1 VADFLRDV
9 AAGQQPGPVLRD
21 HRRVNAWNAAAR
33 GFLRS
38 GESGA
43 GAALDDRLGPQ
54 LVVHVR
60 NDTGSDLPDFGVVT
74 LSDSLL
80 AGTDA
85 EQSQRDTREGPIL
98 KGLLPAADTVIA
110 VAQEP
115 IRKDAIGRATVIG
128 VTPCKLLVNAAGHL
142 FARPVAGDAT
152 QLETATAGPA
162 EIITKAAAPWAVVLL
177 AGSGGAGG
185 NNKVT
190 CVSPIVTSVACV
202 NNRLQYTW
210 MYLRIDWANRT
221 ATLVDTCTPDPN
233 PNVIPAAPG
242 TATGGSTVVAI
253 GSGAGVSGTG
263 SAVGGSTTTATGSG
277 AGVSGTGASS
287 GSSTVTGTGA
297 GSAAG
302 VGTATGGSS
311 ATATGPSIG

>member
-60 NDTGSDLPDFGVVT
+60 NDTGADLPDFGVVT

-85 EQSQRDTREGPIL
+85 EQSRRDTREGPVL

-110 VAQEP
+110 VTQEP
-115 IRKDAIGRATVIG
+115 IRKDAIGRATVLG
-128 VTPCKLLVNAAGHL
+128 VTPCKLLVNAAGHAA
-142 FARPVAGDAT
+142 ARVIVGDSAKLGSAGDGA
-152 QLETATAGPA
+152 PV
-162 EIITKAAAPWAVVLL
+162 IYKAAPSGETWAVILL
-177 AGSGGAGG
+177 GGGSGG
-185 NNKVT
+185 
-190 CVSPIVTSVACV
+190 
-202 NNRLQYTW
+202 L
-210 MYLRIDWANRT
+210 LRGKLDDT
-221 ATLVDTCTPDPN
+221 QSYQGSATLSVWAWNGSAEADTGE
-233 PNVIPAAPG
+233 NV
-242 TATGGSTVVAI
+242 TAYDWHLK
-253 GSGAGVSGTG
+253 SGQSIASGTQVT
-263 SAVGGSTTTATGSG
+263 AALVGGRWY
-277 AGVSGTGASS
+277 VI
-287 GSSTVTGTGA
+287 
-297 GSAAG
+297 AAQC
-302 VGTATGGSS
+302 
-311 ATATGPSIG
+311 